1 MGTIEINLL
10 LEALEQL
17 DGSLRPG
24 TGPELVDALEARGH
38 LLGLIGSHLASE
50 PESFDGGHLE
60 RLRAS
65 WQGLERCRAEMT
77 IHRSLLASE
86 YGRLN
91 SEQQLHDRIS
101 GSMQPERRSWELA
114 G

>member
-1 MGTIEINLL
+1 MGTTEINLL

-17 DGSLRPG
+17 DGTLRPG
-24 TGPELVDALEARGH
+24 TGPEIVDALEARGQ

-50 PESFDGGHLE
+50 PQSFDAGHLD

-65 WQGLERCRAEMT
+65 WQRLERCRTEMS

-86 YGRLN
+86 YSRLH
-91 SEQQLHDRIS
+91 SEQQLHERIS